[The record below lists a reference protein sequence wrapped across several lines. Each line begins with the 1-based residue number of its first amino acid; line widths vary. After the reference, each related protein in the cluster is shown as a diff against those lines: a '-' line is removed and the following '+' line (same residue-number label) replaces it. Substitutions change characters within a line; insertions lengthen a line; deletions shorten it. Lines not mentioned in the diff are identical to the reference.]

1 MKEKIAGIL
10 VCIFLLTTS
19 VSSSPITTSKI
30 NSAYNNMETKG
41 TSENLINGAW
51 YEIENNITIL
61 HLNGSFH
68 EMGYQI
74 GYFLKD
80 KILQNLRA
88 LSEYS
93 SINDTF
99 RIWNIQKNYI
109 PNEIAD
115 YIQGTADAIGLS
127 YDDVGST
134 WIWEQTCSNPG
145 CSSYIADGPATKNNE
160 IIHVYSNDY
169 PFRPKDPI
177 TGQCILGDPVLIVA
191 KPDNGNAFM
200 YPTFAG
206 YVVESGV
213 NEKGISICNLYS
225 YTNDT
230 NDYGTPGLV
239 RVFEVLIHAS
249 TIEEAVNILDTNRTY
264 GYNFLV
270 SDGNTNQGYVIEQT
284 ANITY
289 VGRWNDTCES
299 EHPFYALDHVVRR
312 VNHFINPETAAT
324 QRDYY
329 NLKDLRYLLQLNLGN
344 IFEWYRYKAISSAC
358 QKYIGNLDLNN
369 SLSLLRDVYL
379 GKYGGVIWYIIKN
392 TYLKN
397 ANSWYQWSYS
407 PNTGDMLICY
417 ASQDEVPSK
426 NPIHHFNFFELLESE
441 PP

>member
-1 MKEKIAGIL
+1 MKNKIIGIFVIML
-10 VCIFLLTTS
+10 MIATS
-19 VSSSPITTSKI
+19 LPVISTH
-30 NSAYNNMETKG
+30 
-41 TSENLINGAW
+41 SEVPNR
-51 YEIENNITIL
+51 NNIFSFNTVLNGGWVEERDGIKIL
-61 HLNGSFH
+61 HLKGSFY
-68 EMGYQI
+68 EMGYQL
-74 GYFLKD
+74 GYFLKYE
-80 KILQNLRA
+80 ILRNLRA
-88 LSEYS
+88 LLDYS
-93 SINDTF
+93 SINETF
-99 RIWNIQKNYI
+99 RLWTIQKNYI
-109 PNEIAD
+109 PHEIVD

-127 YDDVGST
+127 FDDVGCI
-134 WIWEQTCSNPG
+134 WIWERTCNNSG
-145 CSSYIADGPATKNNE
+145 CMSYIADGPATKSNE
-160 IIHVYSNDY
+160 IIHVYSGDY

-177 TGQCILGDPVLIVA
+177 TGLCMLDDPVLIVA
-191 KPDNGNAFM
+191 KPDNGYAFM

-213 NEKGISICNLYS
+213 NEKGISICNLFS
-225 YTNDT
+225 PSKDE
-230 NDYGTPGLV
+230 NDYGAPCLT

-249 TIEEAVNILDTNRTY
+249 NIEEARDILNKNRTY

-270 SDGNTNQGYVIEQT
+270 SDVNKNQGYVLEQT
-284 ANITY
+284 ANLTY
-289 VGRWNDTCES
+289 IGIWNDTCES
-299 EHPFYALDHVVRR
+299 KRPFYQLDHIIRR
-312 VNHFINPETAAT
+312 TNHFINPETAAT
-324 QRDYY
+324 QRVYY
-329 NLKDLRYLLQLNLGN
+329 NLKDLRYLLHLNLGN

-407 PNTGDMLICY
+407 PKTGDMLICY